1 MAREPELSIKV
12 KVDPVVDGQSL
23 GDDIQGQINKLNELP
38 KVEVDPD
45 VSKFG
50 SKLSSQIKIEL
61 RSVNETLDK
70 YLTEMSKNL
79 ALANQAA
86 NNLFGGMPQSVDQ
99 TFKEI
104 ERKSIKPIK
113 SLSSQLEALF
123 QEGDKLKDLGKF
135 EFSTDVKSAKE
146 FNDTINNLS
155 SSLVSLSNAYEN
167 ADEDAFSESLK
178 SAKQYRDTIVGVVND
193 LHNLYSNKSIA
204 KVVGIDKGFINS
216 NIQKLEALLSKTEEF
231 FKFQGSSG
239 DFGDA
244 GFDSDFFGDRADEIS
259 KYRDTFIKTSTDT
272 AKASEDSSKKIVAAN
287 KKAAESF
294 SMSADTATIKELTN
308 AQLQAIGELAQK
320 QAALNTIKKRTIRLE
335 SNLTDATQ
343 KTVDNVQKQVI
354 ALKTIFNDVAKSD
367 LGKQLPT
374 VQDYIESK
382 KDAQPVSEKTELEG
396 PQALSFKIN
405 AAEVDKYNIALKE
418 IKNRI
423 DELGQNGSF
432 EGLNNNITE
441 NEYAF
446 INAKEYIKD
455 YVSALDE
462 VKAKGKDIKLPQ
474 QKTTGLNV
482 SNIENYAQKVNSIKA
497 DLIALKDTVF
507 PSIYSDIN
515 RTYGHLFD
523 DSIANVQSYIDKLN
537 ELPAA
542 ASSKAPAKTQ
552 HSKKAETIDSTNI
565 KNYAALLNG
574 IQGAMNDM
582 KATIIPG
589 FDKVLNENGQ
599 KIAQIGLNLQ
609 DYVNTF
615 KKGVKQVDQIAKTSV
630 NGTDKKET
638 PKLASTLEH
647 YVPVNN
653 LKKENNKNENSVL
666 DTSKIT
672 VTGEAIDVPVKATLE
687 TENIT
692 LSETPVELKGHI
704 GLTLEDISVPDKIP
718 LNGELQI
725 ANATKE
731 IKEATKKAQPKQ
743 SASKGKNGL
752 TDRDFERKSK
762 ELLTSLASIMK
773 GKARVQNSLTNHNRK
788 GQTKAETE
796 DAGYLANLSRRERTT
811 KSKLTKLYK
820 GHGGRSAWQNNSIY
834 HSAIEDSEHIRN
846 SRVAE
851 NSDKDKAAAEEK
863 YIAALRQRPKLYKEI
878 AAAKRKYGNDSEYV
892 KSAQKELQNTLN
904 VIDTFESKVGKQYL
918 QSMSER
924 RNALEENMS
933 DLRKNREDK
942 QKVNA
947 KAQTKADNIANKA
960 RINSEKEFLENL
972 AKEPKLWADVEEA
985 RKKYGNSSVEVKQAE
1000 YLKDK
1005 NKSALDVFKAAHS
1018 GSLSDIH
1025 GYDDQ
1030 IKENNLAMA
1039 TYQSEMTRK
1048 ENEAQQ
1054 KQHNANQ
1061 KAFQKRR
1068 ENAAKQ
1074 ASDAQKAVEKSSADM
1089 IDRVAKTIEENK
1101 RAYLAA
1107 EKEIENRQKELLNV
1121 NDQSTRQDILDKVS
1135 EAKSKKKAAGHTINS
1150 FQDNYTGLVQNAWN
1164 DINSEKKSHQI
1175 AQNEEYEVKA
1185 SKEAAATKKENLS
1198 ILQQYNQELDKEFK
1212 LYKDL
1217 KKADPNSNLEDYTSK
1232 RNLFNDQSEKVNSIR
1247 KQIHDKGLNTSRDYQ
1262 TATNRYYEKQAGFD
1276 KSLANV
1282 SDAARIKA
1290 NNEADAEVISGL
1302 IELYKQLDSARTNR
1316 VKLFKDEDIDKL
1328 QETDNLIQKL
1338 TDDIENLEA
1347 AAQYS
1352 GIDLSNNDSYMAA
1365 FERSDKVR
1373 IDTSR
1378 DFDSKRVN
1386 YVDQQTSALM
1396 DEYRAQVTRMQNAG
1410 IRREQALGTNL
1421 PWKANQFDS
1430 QYNEAK
1436 EALKALDD
1444 ELQDRGLSLEKEYL
1458 DLLNSKA
1465 QAENVVTEAVKA
1477 RAKAEAASVEVTNNE
1492 LNTLQGYRTQIST
1505 ILGTLR
1511 KNNAEGSDTWNGASA
1526 VSNVIGDF
1534 YDKLSSNVG
1543 VDGNNKHQI
1552 AVEWANANGIKNVK
1566 DYQSAIKAVNIL
1578 LSQYRELA
1586 GNISSDN
1593 TFIKSITK
1601 AKTEFANLQS
1611 EFDDYIRK
1619 YPKVEEVLTTEVQSL
1634 RNGLSDPQG
1643 WANKGALK
1651 QQMAELRVHAK
1662 KLRLE
1667 TTGLLDVFEKLFGQH
1682 LSTMITMAALHKIQE
1697 SLQQIYQNVV
1707 EIDSAMTELR
1717 KVTNLTASGYEEFM
1731 DRAADKAQELGISI
1745 SDFINSTADWA
1756 RLGYNEQEAEELA
1769 RVSSLLKN
1777 VGDGIESASDA
1788 SAYLISALQGFGL
1801 AADQASEFLDVL
1813 NQIANTEPVTAND
1826 LGIIMQKSSAAMN
1839 AAGNTY
1845 QETMAMAAAVN
1856 GVLQDSDVSGTYLK
1870 TLSMYLRAAKTDA
1883 ENAGIEIDGMASSVS
1898 ELRSELKQL
1907 TGVDIMSDAA
1917 GKNFKSTYQI
1927 MKELSQV
1934 WDGLSDVTQANV
1946 TKLISGKRGGQ
1957 ATSALLNNFKV
1968 AEDAM
1973 KQASNAAGSALAENS
1988 KYLDSIQGRLAQL
2001 DASFQSLSTHVL
2013 DSGIVKYAVSFLTTI
2028 VKITDNITKLSGALP
2043 PIAAAVSGVL
2053 SVMQMNGKLEN
2064 GAGKVNM
2071 PAYARCA

>member
-12 KVDPVVDGQSL
+12 KVDPV
-23 GDDIQGQINKLNELP
+23 INKEKLENDVQAQVSDIKKLP
-38 KVEVDPD
+38 PVPIEPDTSGFKKAIKDNIGGPYPVEITPTLTKNLTQQVNDEIAAAQNGAQTLKVKLD
-45 VSKFG
+45 VKDFGNNLSKQL
-50 SKLSSQIKIEL
+50 KEQL
-61 RSVNETLDK
+61 RGVNRTLDK
-70 YLTEMSKNL
+70 YLVEMQKNL
-79 ALANQAA
+79 ILANKAT
-86 NNLFGGMPQSVDQ
+86 NGLFNGGNRDVTVDSVYN
-99 TFKEI
+99 EI
-104 ERKSIKPIK
+104 SKKNVKSIQTLTGQLDSIYNGLPDLNK
-113 SLSSQLEALF
+113 S
-123 QEGDKLKDLGKF
+123 GKLKLHSGISSVEGFTSSLYELGTALQDMQASLDEFDETKAKEKYTAAFKKF
-135 EFSTDVKSAKE
+135 ENTYKAVIGSA
-146 FNDTINNLS
+146 NDLS
-155 SSLVSLSNAYEN
+155 
-167 ADEDAFSESLK
+167 
-178 SAKQYRDTIVGVVND
+178 GVVNNPSA
-193 LHNLYSNKSIA
+193 LKNLGVKGADQLKEYLASLIETLSGAGNVLTLIPEKFDQISS
-204 KVVGIDKGFINS
+204 VIDSSPTDFGGYAS
-216 NIQKLEALLSKTEEF
+216 NIATFAGQISSSVHETEKELEDLKETT
-231 FKFQGSSG
+231 Q
-239 DFGDA
+239 
-244 GFDSDFFGDRADEIS
+244 
-259 KYRDTFIKTSTDT
+259 KTSGAGVPIDPSILDANTKKIIESIGNVSAAMTELETKSKNFSDNLT
-272 AKASEDSSKKIVAAN
+272 VEVDKNVTNIESRVKQLIDLAGILPNGEENLLDGKSPKSKPTSSKKQN
-287 KKAAESF
+287 TGTDLKPEDKPDNS
-294 SMSADTATIKELTN
+294 SNGSTATINKIT
-308 AQLQAIGELAQK
+308 
-320 QAALNTIKKRTIRLE
+320 
-335 SNLTDATQ
+335 
-343 KTVDNVQKQVI
+343 
-354 ALKTIFNDVAKSD
+354 FDV
-367 LGKQLPT
+367 
-374 VQDYIESK
+374 
-382 KDAQPVSEKTELEG
+382 
-396 PQALSFKIN
+396 N
-405 AAEVDKYNIALKE
+405 
-418 IKNRI
+418 I
-423 DELGQNGSF
+423 DELQKAVDTLFSKISAPIGFKPADGA
-432 EGLNNNITE
+432 I
-441 NEYAF
+441 A
-446 INAKEYIKD
+446 AIK
-455 YVSALDE
+455 
-462 VKAKGKDIKLPQ
+462 
-474 QKTTGLNV
+474 KTLEE
-482 SNIENYAQKVNSIKA
+482 S
-497 DLIALKDTVF
+497 
-507 PSIYSDIN
+507 
-515 RTYGHLFD
+515 
-523 DSIANVQSYIDKLN
+523 
-537 ELPAA
+537 
-542 ASSKAPAKTQ
+542 
-552 HSKKAETIDSTNI
+552 
-565 KNYAALLNG
+565 LNG
-574 IQGAMNDM
+574 VEILNAIASKQQDDNNGNN
-582 KATIIPG
+582 ATQIIPVPG
-589 FDKVLNENGQ
+589 HITITDADVSVKMNKPV
-599 KIAQIGLNLQ
+599 QI
-609 DYVNTF
+609 
-615 KKGVKQVDQIAKTSV
+615 
-630 NGTDKKET
+630 
-638 PKLASTLEH
+638 P
-647 YVPVNN
+647 
-653 LKKENNKNENSVL
+653 
-666 DTSKIT
+666 
-672 VTGEAIDVPVKATLE
+672 GEAIITPDTVRIGNAEDLQKNADAFTSIKKNLKGIVDNAGSYV
-687 TENIT
+687 TEISSVGPAFQYVASELDNLNRA
-692 LSETPVELKGHI
+692 LSEQVSDFDKLSKKIDNYIEKTGGLSPVELNGRINVK
-704 GLTLEDISVPDKIP
+704 LDDIIVPKKIP

-731 IKEATKKAQPKQ
+731 IKEATTKAQPKQ
-743 SASKGKNGL
+743 SVSKNKNGL
-752 TDRDFERKSK
+752 TDRNFERKSK

-788 GQTKAETE
+788 GQTEAEAE

-820 GHGGRSAWQNNSIY
+820 GHGGRSAWQSDSIY
-834 HSAIEDSEHIRN
+834 HSAVEDSEHIRN

-878 AAAKRKYGNDSEYV
+878 ATAKRKYGNDSEYV

-904 VIDTFESKVGKQYL
+904 VIGTFESKVGKQYL

-947 KAQTKADNIANKA
+947 KAQTKADDIANKA

-985 RKKYGNSSVEVKQAE
+985 RKKYGNNSAEAKQAE

-1005 NKSALDVFKAAHS
+1005 NKSVLDVFKTS
-1018 GSLSDIH
+1018 YNGSLSDIP

-1039 TYQSEMTRK
+1039 TYQSGMTRK

-1101 RAYLAA
+1101 KAYLAA

-1164 DINSEKKSHQI
+1164 DINSEKKSRQI

-1217 KKADPNSNLEDYTSK
+1217 KKADPNSNFEDYTSK
-1232 RNLFNDQSEKVNSIR
+1232 RNLFNDQSEKVNGIR

-1282 SDAARIKA
+1282 SDVARIKA
-1290 NNEADAEVISGL
+1290 NNDADAEVISSL
-1302 IELYKQLDSARTNR
+1302 IDLYKQLDSARTNR

-1465 QAENVVTEAVKA
+1465 QAENVVAEAVKA

-1731 DRAADKAQELGISI
+1731 DRAADKAQKLGISI

-1898 ELRSELKQL
+1898 ELRNELKQL

-1934 WDGLSDVTQANV
+1934 WNGLSDVTQANV

-2043 PIAAAVSGVL
+2043 PIAAAVSGIL

>member
-12 KVDPVVDGQSL
+12 KVDPV
-23 GDDIQGQINKLNELP
+23 INKEKLESDVQAQVSDIKKLP
-38 KVEVDPD
+38 PVPIEPDTSGFKKAIEDNIGGPYPVEITPTLTKNLTQQVNDEITAAQNGAQQLKVKLD
-45 VSKFG
+45 VKEFGNDLSKQLKEQLRG
-50 SKLSSQIKIEL
+50 VNRTLS
-61 RSVNETLDK
+61 N
-70 YLTEMSKNL
+70 YLKEMQVNL
-79 ALANQAA
+79 ALANKATYG
-86 NNLFGGMPQSVDQ
+86 LFSGGNRNVPVD
-99 TFKEI
+99 
-104 ERKSIKPIK
+104 SI
-113 SLSSQLEALF
+113 F
-123 QEGDKLKDLGKF
+123 
-135 EFSTDVKSAKE
+135 
-146 FNDTINNLS
+146 
-155 SSLVSLSNAYEN
+155 
-167 ADEDAFSESLK
+167 
-178 SAKQYRDTIVGVVND
+178 
-193 LHNLYSNKSIA
+193 
-204 KVVGIDKGFINS
+204 
-216 NIQKLEALLSKTEEF
+216 
-231 FKFQGSSG
+231 
-239 DFGDA
+239 
-244 GFDSDFFGDRADEIS
+244 DEIS
-259 KYRDTFIKTSTDT
+259 KKDVKVVQTLTSQLDKVFEGLPKLKSAGKIDFENEIGSVEEFSSALSKMGT
-272 AKASEDSSKKIVAAN
+272 A
-287 KKAAESF
+287 
-294 SMSADTATIKELTN
+294 
-308 AQLQAIGELAQK
+308 LQNM
-320 QAALNTIKKRTIRLE
+320 QAALNIYDQKQAKAAYSSAFDEFKKNYINVQGISDVLNGIVNNSSALKNLNIKGSAQLKNFLV
-335 SNLTDATQ
+335 SLTDGITAVSSVKDIDVNNFDNLISVLDPDKFGELATNISEVTSQ
-343 KTVDNVQKQVI
+343 ISIST
-354 ALKTIFNDVAKSD
+354 
-367 LGKQLPT
+367 G
-374 VQDYIESK
+374 ESK
-382 KDAQPVSEKTELEG
+382 KKLEELKKAEEEAMGAGVPIDPSIFDANTKKIIESIGNVSAAMTELETKSKNFSDN
-396 PQALSFKIN
+396 LTV
-405 AAEVDKYNIALKE
+405 EVDK
-418 IKNRI
+418 
-423 DELGQNGSF
+423 
-432 EGLNNNITE
+432 
-441 NEYAF
+441 
-446 INAKEYIKD
+446 
-455 YVSALDE
+455 
-462 VKAKGKDIKLPQ
+462 
-474 QKTTGLNV
+474 NV
-482 SNIENYAQKVNSIKA
+482 SNIESRIKQLTGLVEFLPNGEKNLLEGEKPKNKPAKPKKQNVDPGSKPEDKPENDSNGSTATVNKITFDVDIDELQKAVDVLFAKISAPIGFKPA
-497 DLIALKDTVF
+497 DGAIAAVKKTLEESLNGVEILNAITSKQTDNKDTDNSAQ
-507 PSIYSDIN
+507 SIPVKGHITITDADVSSDVKN
-515 RTYGHLFD
+515 P
-523 DSIANVQSYIDKLN
+523 ID
-537 ELPAA
+537 
-542 ASSKAPAKTQ
+542 
-552 HSKKAETIDSTNI
+552 I
-565 KNYAALLNG
+565 
-574 IQGAMNDM
+574 
-582 KATIIPG
+582 
-589 FDKVLNENGQ
+589 
-599 KIAQIGLNLQ
+599 
-609 DYVNTF
+609 
-615 KKGVKQVDQIAKTSV
+615 
-630 NGTDKKET
+630 
-638 PKLASTLEH
+638 
-647 YVPVNN
+647 
-653 LKKENNKNENSVL
+653 
-666 DTSKIT
+666 
-672 VTGEAIDVPVKATLE
+672 PVKATLK

-692 LSETPVELKGHI
+692 VPETAVPIKIEAQLTETDVDAATKKSKKSKKTAKQSEQQSSVDLTGKIILEPKDITPPKTPVELKGHI
-704 GLTLEDISVPDKIP
+704 DLTLDDISVPKKIP

-731 IKEATKKAQPKQ
+731 IKEATTKAQPKQ
-743 SASKGKNGL
+743 PVSKNKNGL
-752 TDRDFERKSK
+752 TDRNFERKSK

-788 GQTKAETE
+788 GQTEAEAE

-834 HSAIEDSEHIRN
+834 HSAVEDSKHIRN

-878 AAAKRKYGNDSEYV
+878 ATAKRKYGNDSEYV

-904 VIDTFESKVGKQYL
+904 VIGTFESKVGKQYL

-933 DLRKNREDK
+933 NLRKNREDK

-947 KAQTKADNIANKA
+947 KAQTKADDIANKA

-985 RKKYGNSSVEVKQAE
+985 RKKYGNNSAEAKQAE

-1039 TYQSEMTRK
+1039 TYQSGMTRK

-1068 ENAAKQ
+1068 DEATKQ
-1074 ASDAQKAVEKSSADM
+1074 AEAAQKAIEKSSSDM
-1089 IDRVAKTIEENK
+1089 VERVAKTIDENK
-1101 RAYLAA
+1101 KTYLAA

-1121 NDQSTRQDILDKVS
+1121 NDQSTRQDILDKIS

-1150 FQDNYTGLVQNAWN
+1150 FQDSYTGLVQNAWA
-1164 DINSEKKSHQI
+1164 DINSEKKSRQI
-1175 AQNEEYEVKA
+1175 AQNEEYEATA

-1232 RNLFNDQSEKVNSIR
+1232 RNLFNDQSEKVNNIR

-1290 NNEADAEVISGL
+1290 NNEADAEVISSL
-1302 IELYKQLDSARTNR
+1302 IDLYKQLDSARTNR

-1386 YVDQQTSALM
+1386 YVDQQTAALM
-1396 DEYRAQVTRMQNAG
+1396 DEYRAQIAKMQNAG
-1410 IRREQALGTNL
+1410 THREQALNSNL
-1421 PWKANQFDS
+1421 PWKANQFDD
-1430 QYNEAK
+1430 QYNKAE
-1436 EALKALDD
+1436 ETLKALDD
-1444 ELQDRGLSLEKEYL
+1444 ELQNRGLGIEQEYL
-1458 DLLNSKA
+1458 DLLNEKA

-1534 YDKLSSNVG
+1534 YDRLSSNVG

-1552 AVEWANANGIKNVK
+1552 AVEWANANGIKNVR

-1619 YPKVEEVLTTEVQSL
+1619 YPKVEEVLTTEVQSI

-1826 LGIIMQKSSAAMN
+1826 LGIIMQKSAAAMN
-1839 AAGNTY
+1839 ASGNTY

-1927 MKELSQV
+1927 MRELSQV
-1934 WDGLSDVTQANV
+1934 WGSLSDVTQANV
-1946 TKLISGKRGGQ
+1946 TELISGKRGGQ

-1973 KQASNAAGSALAENS
+1973 KQAANATGSALAENS

-2043 PIAAAVSGVL
+2043 PIAAAVSGIL

-2071 PAYARCA
+2071 PVYARCA

>member
-12 KVDPVVDGQSL
+12 GVNPVIDGEKLKNDIQSQVNNVKELPEVSVDVNVNDFSTSLSDKMKEDLKKVNKQLKYYLTDIATTSKDLNKAVTNLFADANFADRIDKQFKKVEASIEDAKKNAISASSYF
-23 GDDIQGQINKLNELP
+23 DDIFNSSSVKNLTEFYSLLDKVSAGVNKLNDSSNNSRQFNSLFKGLASDAEALYDVLAKLSNKESDVDFLKKIGMKSDDYDTAIMTITYLKDTLNELYNFDGMATSKEKSP
-38 KVEVDPD
+38 LKQWANSVGSDAEGLLTSFSD
-45 VSKFG
+45 VKSEFSSLTQTILDNAEKAENAKK
-50 SKLSSQIKIEL
+50 KLSSSVETTSGGFDKEKVNEMSQAYLKAMGVLVNQQRILNTTKRSTIEL
-61 RSVNETLDK
+61 EDNL
-70 YLTEMSKNL
+70 LTK
-79 ALANQAA
+79 
-86 NNLFGGMPQSVDQ
+86 
-99 TFKEI
+99 TKE
-104 ERKSIKPIK
+104 
-113 SLSSQLEALF
+113 
-123 QEGDKLKDLGKF
+123 
-135 EFSTDVKSAKE
+135 VSA
-146 FNDTINNLS
+146 TIGEE
-155 SSLVSLSNAYEN
+155 VA
-167 ADEDAFSESLK
+167 SLK
-178 SAKQYRDTIVGVVND
+178 S
-193 LHNLYSNKSIA
+193 L
-204 KVVGIDKGFINS
+204 
-216 NIQKLEALLSKTEEF
+216 
-231 FKFQGSSG
+231 
-239 DFGDA
+239 
-244 GFDSDFFGDRADEIS
+244 
-259 KYRDTFIKTSTDT
+259 
-272 AKASEDSSKKIVAAN
+272 
-287 KKAAESF
+287 
-294 SMSADTATIKELTN
+294 
-308 AQLQAIGELAQK
+308 
-320 QAALNTIKKRTIRLE
+320 
-335 SNLTDATQ
+335 
-343 KTVDNVQKQVI
+343 
-354 ALKTIFNDVAKSD
+354 FNEVSKSD
-367 LGKQLPT
+367 IGKQLPA
-374 VQDYIESK
+374 VSEYMKSKAELEASKNIES
-382 KDAQPVSEKTELEG
+382 AKT
-396 PQALSFKIN
+396 LSLNVNSSSAK
-405 AAEVDKYNIALKE
+405 EYETALKG
-418 IKNRI
+418 IKDRI
-423 DELGQNGSF
+423 NELGKEGAF
-432 EGLNNNITE
+432 DGLNNNIDE
-441 NEYAF
+441 NKRAF
-446 INAKEYIKD
+446 INAKEHIKD
-455 YVSALDE
+455 YASALDE
-462 VKAKGKDIKLPQ
+462 VKSKSRETKLPQ
-474 QKTTGLNV
+474 QRTTGLNV
-482 SNIENYAQKVNSIKA
+482 SNIENYSQKVTAIKN
-497 DLIALKDTVF
+497 DLYALKDTVF
-507 PSIYSDIN
+507 PAVYSDIN

-523 DSIANVQSYIDKLN
+523 DSIVNIQSYIDKLN

-542 ASSKAPAKTQ
+542 ALSKSPAKTQ

-582 KATIIPG
+582 KVTIIPG

-599 KIAQIGLNLQ
+599 KIAKIGLNLQ

-615 KKGVKQVDQIAKTSV
+615 KKGVKQVDQIAKAPV
-630 NGTDKKET
+630 NGTDKKEA

-647 YVPVNN
+647 YAPVNN
-653 LKKENNKNENSVL
+653 LKKDNNKNENSVL
-666 DTSKIT
+666 DTSKTT
-672 VTGEAIDVPVKATLE
+672 VTGKAIDVPVKATLK

-692 LSETPVELKGHI
+692 PPETPVELKGHI
-704 GLTLEDISVPDKIP
+704 SLTLEDISVPDKIP

-731 IKEATKKAQPKQ
+731 IKEATKLAQPKQ

-752 TDRDFERKSK
+752 TDRNFERKSK

-834 HSAIEDSEHIRN
+834 HSAVEDSEHIRN

-851 NSDKDKAAAEEK
+851 NFDKDKVAEEEK

-918 QSMSER
+918 QSMPER

-933 DLRKNREDK
+933 NLRKNREDK
-942 QKVNA
+942 QIVNA
-947 KAQTKADNIANKA
+947 KAQTKADGVASKA
-960 RINSEKEFLENL
+960 RINSENEFLENL

-985 RKKYGNSSVEVKQAE
+985 RKKYGNNSVEAKQAE
-1000 YLKDK
+1000 YLKNK
-1005 NKSALDVFKAAHS
+1005 NKSALDAFKTVYN
-1018 GSLSDIH
+1018 GSLSDIP

-1039 TYQSEMTRK
+1039 TYQSGMTRK

-1054 KQHNANQ
+1054 KQHDANQ

-1074 ASDAQKAVEKSSADM
+1074 ASNAQKAVEKSSADM

-1101 RAYLAA
+1101 KAYLAA

-1121 NDQSTRQDILDKVS
+1121 NDPSTRQDILDKIS
-1135 EAKSKKKAAGHTINS
+1135 EAKNKRKTAGHTINF
-1150 FQDNYTGLVQNAWN
+1150 FQDSYTGLVQNAWN
-1164 DINSEKKSHQI
+1164 DINSEKKSRQI
-1175 AQNEEYEVKA
+1175 AQNEEYEARA
-1185 SKEAAATKKENLS
+1185 SKEAASTKKENLS

-1217 KKADPNSNLEDYTSK
+1217 KKADPNNNPEDYTSK
-1232 RNLFNDQSEKVNSIR
+1232 RNLFNDQHEKVNDIR
-1247 KQIHDKGLNTSRDYQ
+1247 KQIHDKGLNISRDYQ

-1276 KSLANV
+1276 KGIANA

-1290 NNEADAEVISGL
+1290 NNEADAEVVSSL
-1302 IELYKQLDSARTNR
+1302 INLYKQLDSARNDRT
-1316 VKLFKDEDIDKL
+1316 KLFKDEDVDKL
-1328 QETDNLIQKL
+1328 HETDEIIKKI
-1338 TDDIENLEA
+1338 TDDIENLEV
-1347 AAQYS
+1347 AAQNS
-1352 GIDLSNNDSYMAA
+1352 GIDLVNNDSYMEA
-1365 FERSDKVR
+1365 FEKSDKLRV
-1373 IDTSR
+1373 DTTR
-1378 DFDSKRVN
+1378 DFASKRAN

-1396 DEYRAQVTRMQNAG
+1396 DEYRAQITRMQNAG
-1410 IRREQALGTNL
+1410 TRREQALGTNR

-1436 EALKALDD
+1436 EVLKALDD

-1458 DLLNSKA
+1458 DLLDSKA

-1477 RAKAEAASVEVTNNE
+1477 RTKAEAASVEVTNNE
-1492 LNTLQGYRTQIST
+1492 LNTLQGYRTQISNV
-1505 ILGTLR
+1505 LGTLR
-1511 KNNAEGSDTWNGASA
+1511 KNNAEGSDTYAGASVVGNA
-1526 VSNVIGDF
+1526 IGDF
-1534 YDKLSSNVG
+1534 YNRLYSNIGASGSDK
-1543 VDGNNKHQI
+1543 NKI

-1566 DYQSAIKAVNIL
+1566 DYQSAIKGVNIL
-1578 LSQYRELA
+1578 ISQYRELT
-1586 GNISSDN
+1586 GNIASDN
-1593 TFIKSITK
+1593 TLNKSITK
-1601 AKTEFANLQS
+1601 ARTEFANLQS
-1611 EFDDYIRK
+1611 EFSDYIRK
-1619 YPKVEEVLTTEVQSL
+1619 YPKVAQVLTSEVKELQDGL
-1634 RNGLSDPQG
+1634 NDPNGWQNKAGLSQ
-1643 WANKGALK
+1643 L
-1651 QQMAELRVHAK
+1651 MAELKVKAK
-1662 KLRLE
+1662 NLRLE
-1667 TTGLLDVFEKLFGQH
+1667 SSSLLDVFEKLFGQH
-1682 LSTMITMAALHKIQE
+1682 LSTMITMAALHKMQE
-1697 SLQQIYQNVV
+1697 SLQKIYQNVV

-1731 DRAADKAQELGISI
+1731 DRAADQAQKLGISI

-1756 RLGYNEQEAEELA
+1756 RLGYDEQDAEELA

-1788 SAYLISALQGFGL
+1788 SSYLISGMQGFGL

-1826 LGIIMQKSSAAMN
+1826 LGVIMQKSAAAMN

-1856 GVLQDSDVSGTYLK
+1856 GVLQDDDVSGTYLK

-1883 ENAGIEIDGMASSVS
+1883 KNAGIEIDGMASSVS

-1927 MKELSQV
+1927 MKELSKV
-1934 WDGLSDVTQANV
+1934 WGSLSDVTQANV
-1946 TKLISGKRGGQ
+1946 TELISGKRGGQ
-1957 ATSALLNNFKV
+1957 ATSALLNNFSV

-1973 KQASNAAGSALAENS
+1973 KQAANATGSALAENA

-2001 DASFQSLSTHVL
+2001 DTSFQSLSTHVL

-2028 VKITDNITKLSGALP
+2028 IKITDNITKLSGALP
-2043 PIAAAVSGVL
+2043 PIAAAVSGIL